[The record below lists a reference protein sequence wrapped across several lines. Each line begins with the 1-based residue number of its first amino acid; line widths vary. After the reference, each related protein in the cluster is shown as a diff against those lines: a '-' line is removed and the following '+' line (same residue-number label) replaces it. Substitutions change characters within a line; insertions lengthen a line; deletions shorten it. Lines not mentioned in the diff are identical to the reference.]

1 MELDD
6 NLKKLMKDLGETINS
21 ALADSPEIND
31 AIRAVR
37 EAGYDVFLVLEAT
50 IGVNRRG
57 ETGADAEVET
67 STSPDGDV
75 QLKMNAQDMKFL
87 KSLKIKIDDTESS

>member
-1 MELDD
+1 LELDD
-6 NLKKLMKDLGETINS
+6 NLKKLMKDLGETINA

-57 ETGADAEVET
+57 ESSGEGHEPSD
-67 STSPDGDV
+67 SPDGEV
-75 QLKMNAQDMKFL
+75 PLKMNAQDVKFL
-87 KSLKIKIDDTESS
+87 KSLKITLDDHEG

>member
-1 MELDD
+1 LELDD
-6 NLKKLMKDLGETINS
+6 NLKKLMKDLGETING
-21 ALADSPEIND
+21 ALADSPEINE

-57 ETGADAEVET
+57 EAANQEDDKDVDGEVL
-67 STSPDGDV
+67 
-75 QLKMNAQDMKFL
+75 LKMNAQDMKFL
-87 KSLKIKIDDTESS
+87 KSLKIQIDDLESN

>member
-6 NLKKLMKDLGETINS
+6 NLKKLMKDLGETINA
-21 ALADSPEIND
+21 ALADSPEINE

-57 ETGADAEVET
+57 ESAGAEEDRVGPEGE
-67 STSPDGDV
+67 V

-87 KSLKIKIDDTESS
+87 KSLKIQIDDLESS

>member
-1 MELDD
+1 
-6 NLKKLMKDLGETINS
+6 MKDLGETINA
-21 ALADSPEIND
+21 ALADSPEINE

-50 IGVNRRG
+50 IGVNRRA
-57 ETGADAEVET
+57 ETAADADAK
-67 STSPDGDV
+67 SPEGDV

-87 KSLKIKIDDTESS
+87 KSLKIEIDDIESS